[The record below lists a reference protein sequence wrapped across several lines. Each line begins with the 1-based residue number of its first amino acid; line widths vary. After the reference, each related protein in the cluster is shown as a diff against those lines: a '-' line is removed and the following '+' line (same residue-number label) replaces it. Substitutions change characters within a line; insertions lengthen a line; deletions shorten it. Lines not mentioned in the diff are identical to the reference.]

1 MSPLPR
7 DSLEDSLASTRQ
19 AVADMLDQR
28 DPTFS
33 LPQPFY
39 NDPRLFALD
48 MQNVFEKQWLFA
60 GMSCEIP
67 AMGSVPE
74 GVMELNTV
82 GEYAR
87 LYWPPH
93 CRCVI
98 VTEPKGWPFAPSSRK
113 NLFASPIGG

>member
-28 DPTFS
+28 APAFS

-67 AMGSVPE
+67 AKGNFFKVEIGS
-74 GVMELNTV
+74 NS
-82 GEYAR
+82 
-87 LYWPPH
+87 
-93 CRCVI
+93 VI
-98 VTEPKGWPFAPSSRK
+98 VVRGAENRIHAFHNVCRHRGSA
-113 NLFASPIGG
+113 